1 MNSKRFDTLI
11 AAMEKDFKER
21 TFEQEL
27 DSNNALG
34 AVEISVSTPPDE
46 YGNATGDYIRVPVLA
61 SDTNTIKW
69 LKKYGYYTLI
79 NASDYIVESA
89 SLFNNSNGS
98 SLDISRSL
106 KGKTLEEI
114 CNLYTCTPVE
124 ADTYYELSLELKRKG
139 SSTTYYY
146 SMSYSKETLPEDF
159 RDLILK

>member
-89 SLFNNSNGS
+89 SLFNNSNNKTA
-98 SLDISRSL
+98 DVSRLL
-106 KGKTLEEI
+106 KGKTLKEI
-114 CNLYTCTPVE
+114 CNLYPCTPAE
-124 ADTYYELSLELKRKG
+124 TDTTYELLLDLKRK
-139 SSTTYYY
+139 SSSKTYYY
-146 SMSYSKETLPEDF
+146 SMSYSKKTLPEDF